1 MSIFFSKV
9 FNKNADRLIGE
20 VLINWEVRMQVQKTG
35 GSFIGPHSA
44 AKALKRTDRDLQ
56 KILEQLST
64 GSRINRASDDAAGLA
79 ISEQLQS
86 NIRGFKVASQN
97 ISDAMSALTIADGVA
112 DESTQILQR
121 QRELAMQARNDTLTD
136 NNRSALDT
144 EYQQLSQELDRI
156 AGSVKFNKQDVA
168 SGSDLASG
176 AAVIQTG
183 TEPNDQITLP
193 HVDLK
198 TVSLG
203 ISGSSIATSTD
214 AASAVKSVDDAL
226 QSINSQRSSLG
237 ASANRL
243 DSSANNLSVA
253 MVNTQAADSV
263 LRDEDM
269 AKGLA
274 DLTRTKLLQEGS
286 ILAFARFN
294 EINKNYVTGLL
305 S

>member
-1 MSIFFSKV
+1 
-9 FNKNADRLIGE
+9 
-20 VLINWEVRMQVQKTG
+20 MQVQKTG
-35 GSFIGPHSA
+35 GPFIGHQSA

-97 ISDAMSALTIADGVA
+97 ISDAMSALNIADGVA
-112 DESTQILQR
+112 NESTQIIQR
-121 QRELAMQARNDTLTD
+121 QRELAVQARNDTLTD
-136 NNRSALDT
+136 KDRVALDT
-144 EYQQLSQELDRI
+144 EYQQLSKELDRI
-156 AGSVKFNKQDVA
+156 AGSARFNKQDVA

-176 AAVIQTG
+176 TAVIQTG
-183 TEPNDQITLP
+183 TDPKDQVTLP
-193 HVDLK
+193 LVDIK

-214 AASAVKSVDDAL
+214 AGNAVKSVDDAL
-226 QSINSQRSSLG
+226 KSINSQRSTLG
-237 ASANRL
+237 SSVNRL
-243 DSSANNLSVA
+243 ESSIDNLSVA
-253 MVNTQAADSV
+253 MVNTQAAESV

-286 ILAFARFN
+286 IIAFARFN